1 MTTPEDP
8 GVFVQISRPEGP
20 LEDDIWTK
28 TQEEGTRTQEESKR
42 TREAGKRAPDEGPK
56 KRRRLHPAWAVAAV
70 AFLALVGA
78 AGFRAAPGVLMVPL
92 QQEFGW
98 STTVLSSAVSINL
111 VLFGL
116 TAPFAA
122 ALMERFGIRAVTA
135 VALGLIGAGS
145 ALTVLVNQSWQI
157 LLTWGLLIGLG
168 TGSMALV
175 FAATIANTWFTKS
188 RGLVIGI
195 LTAGSAA
202 GQLVFLP
209 FIAVLAQD
217 PGWRQASLLMAAGAL
232 AVVPLVLK
240 FLKNSPADVG
250 ALPYGAEAPS
260 GAAGESSIPA
270 GAANGNTDAAQPAGA
285 VEPRRNAAVR
295 ALQVLRSASRNR
307 TFWALAAGF
316 AICGATTNGL
326 IGTHFIPSAHDHG
339 MPETTAA
346 GLLAV
351 VGIFDILGTIAS
363 GWLTDRFNPRI
374 LLALYYQFR
383 GIGLLVLPLL
393 LGSSVQPSMIVFVVI
408 YGLDWVATVPPT
420 AAICRQVFGADG
432 SVVFGWVFAAHQLG
446 AAAAALAAGAIR
458 DATGHY
464 TYAWFGAA
472 AMCTIAAVISATI
485 RKDAGRRKSAAVAV
499 ASVD

>member
-1 MTTPEDP
+1 MNAPETT
-8 GVFVQISRPEGP
+8 V
-20 LEDDIWTK
+20 
-28 TQEEGTRTQEESKR
+28 
-42 TREAGKRAPDEGPK
+42 APAPV
-56 KRRRLHPAWAVAAV
+56 RRRIHPAWTVAAV

-92 QQEFGW
+92 QNEFGW
-98 STTVLSSAVSINL
+98 STTVLSAAVSINL

-135 VALGLIGAGS
+135 VALVLIGAGS
-145 ALTVLVNQSWQI
+145 ALTVLVTQSWQI

-175 FAATIANTWFTKS
+175 FAATIANTWFAKS

-209 FIAVLAQD
+209 FIAALARS
-217 PGWRQASLLMAAGAL
+217 PGWRQASLLIAAGAL

-250 ALPYGAEAPS
+250 ALPYGADAAEAAAAEAAAETP
-260 GAAGESSIPA
+260 GETPAETPGEGAGEPAAAAGTA
-270 GAANGNTDAAQPAGA
+270 
-285 VEPRRNAAVR
+285 EPRRNAAVR
-295 ALQVLRSASRNR
+295 ALQVLKRASKVR
-307 TFWALAAGF
+307 TFWALVAGF

-339 MPETTAA
+339 MAETTAA

-374 LLALYYQFR
+374 LLAVYYQFR

-393 LGSSVQPSMIVFVVI
+393 LSAEVQPSMIVFVVI

-446 AAAAALAAGAIR
+446 AAAAALAAGAVR
-458 DATGHY
+458 DATGQY
-464 TYAWFGAA
+464 TYAWFAAA

-485 RKDAGRRKSAAVAV
+485 RKDAGQKARVPVPA
-499 ASVD
+499 

>member
-1 MTTPEDP
+1 MSTSEEPR
-8 GVFVQISRPEGP
+8 VFVQEP
-20 LEDDIWTK
+20 
-28 TQEEGTRTQEESKR
+28 
-42 TREAGKRAPDEGPK
+42 PK
-56 KRRRLHPAWAVAAV
+56 DPGKRRRLHPAWTVAAV

-98 STTVLSSAVSINL
+98 STTVLSAAVSINL

-135 VALGLIGAGS
+135 VALALIGAGS

-175 FAATIANTWFTKS
+175 FAATIANTWFTRS

-217 PGWRQASLLMAAGAL
+217 PGWRQASLLIAAGAL

-240 FLKNSPADVG
+240 FLKNSPSDVG
-250 ALPYGAEAPS
+250 VLPYGAEEPSAAPAENAPAV
-260 GAAGESSIPA
+260 GAGTPA
-270 GAANGNTDAAQPAGA
+270 
-285 VEPRRNAAVR
+285 EPRRNAAVR
-295 ALQVLRSASRNR
+295 ALLVLRSASRNR

-374 LLALYYQFR
+374 LLAVYYQFR

-464 TYAWFGAA
+464 TYAWLGAA

-485 RKDAGRRKSAAVAV
+485 RKDAGRQQPAAVAA

>member
-1 MTTPEDP
+1 
-8 GVFVQISRPEGP
+8 
-20 LEDDIWTK
+20 
-28 TQEEGTRTQEESKR
+28 
-42 TREAGKRAPDEGPK
+42 
-56 KRRRLHPAWAVAAV
+56 VAAV

-217 PGWRQASLLMAAGAL
+217 PGWRQASLLIAAGAL

-250 ALPYGAEAPS
+250 ALPYGAEEPS
-260 GAAGESSIPA
+260 GAADESSAPA
-270 GAANGNTDAAQPAGA
+270 GTA
-285 VEPRRNAAVR
+285 EPRGNAAVR

-374 LLALYYQFR
+374 LLAVYYQFR

-464 TYAWFGAA
+464 TCAWFGAA

>member
-1 MTTPEDP
+1 MTAPNP
-8 GVFVQISRPEGP
+8 
-20 LEDDIWTK
+20 TK
-28 TQEEGTRTQEESKR
+28 IAT
-42 TREAGKRAPDEGPK
+42 GKPPRK
-56 KRRRLHPAWAVAAV
+56 RLHPAWIVAAV

-98 STTVLSSAVSINL
+98 STTVLSLAVSINL

-122 ALMERFGIRAVTA
+122 ALMERFGIRTVTSI
-135 VALGLIGAGS
+135 ALCLIGLGS
-145 ALTVLVNQSWQI
+145 ALTVFVNQSWQI
-157 LLTWGLLIGLG
+157 LLTWGVLIGLG

-175 FAATIANTWFTKS
+175 FAATIANTWFSKS

-209 FIAVLAQD
+209 FIAVLAQN
-217 PGWRQASLLMAAGAL
+217 PGWRGASLLIAAGAL
-232 AVVPLVLK
+232 AVVPLVLRW
-240 FLKNSPADVG
+240 LKNSPADVG
-250 ALPYGAEAPS
+250 VQPYGADKEQPTTAEVAEVADVTEA
-260 GAAGESSIPA
+260 GGTATVAAKAP
-270 GAANGNTDAAQPAGA
+270 
-285 VEPRRNAAVR
+285 NAAVR
-295 ALQVLRSASRNR
+295 ALQVLKRASKVR
-307 TFWALAAGF
+307 TFWALVAGF

-351 VGIFDILGTIAS
+351 VGIFDIVGTIAS
-363 GWLTDRFNPRI
+363 GWLTDRFNPKV
-374 LLALYYQFR
+374 LLAVYYQFR
-383 GIGLLVLPLL
+383 GIGLLVLPVL
-393 LGSSVQPSMIVFVVI
+393 LGSTVEPSMILFVVV

-420 AAICRQVFGADG
+420 AAICRKVFGADG

-446 AAAAALAAGAIR
+446 AAVAALLAGYIR

-464 TYAWFGAA
+464 TYAWIGAA
-472 AMCTIAAVISATI
+472 AMCTVAAVISATI
-485 RKDAGRRKSAAVAV
+485 RKDAGKKEPIPVGA
-499 ASVD
+499 

>member
-1 MTTPEDP
+1 MSAP
-8 GVFVQISRPEGP
+8 GTIR
-20 LEDDIWTK
+20 
-28 TQEEGTRTQEESKR
+28 
-42 TREAGKRAPDEGPK
+42 
-56 KRRRLHPAWAVAAV
+56 RRRLHPAWMVAAV

-98 STTVLSSAVSINL
+98 STTVLSAAVSINL

-135 VALGLIGAGS
+135 TALVMIGAGS
-145 ALTVLVNQSWQI
+145 ALTVLVTQSWQI

-175 FAATIANTWFTKS
+175 FAATIANTWFAKS

-209 FIAVLAQD
+209 FIAMLAQD
-217 PGWRQASLLMAAGAL
+217 PGWRQASLLIAAGAL
-232 AVVPLVLK
+232 AVVPPVLK

-250 ALPYGAEAPS
+250 ALPYGETEPEEAAAES
-260 GAAGESSIPA
+260 AAVAGPAADGGRSS
-270 GAANGNTDAAQPAGA
+270 
-285 VEPRRNAAVR
+285 NAAVR
-295 ALQVLRSASRNR
+295 ALQVLKRASRVR
-307 TFWALAAGF
+307 TFWALVAGF

-351 VGIFDILGTIAS
+351 VGIFDILGTIGS
-363 GWLTDRFNPRI
+363 GWLTDRYNPKV
-374 LLALYYQFR
+374 LLAVYYQFR

-393 LGSSVQPSMIVFVVI
+393 LSATVQPSMIVFVVI

-420 AAICRQVFGADG
+420 AAICRKTFGADG

-446 AAAAALAAGAIR
+446 AAAAALGAGALR
-458 DATGHY
+458 DATGQY

-485 RKDAGRRKSAAVAV
+485 RKDKTVTEPVPVAAA
-499 ASVD
+499 

>member
-1 MTTPEDP
+1 MTAPDVTGAPPEKTGTP
-8 GVFVQISRPEGP
+8 
-20 LEDDIWTK
+20 
-28 TQEEGTRTQEESKR
+28 
-42 TREAGKRAPDEGPK
+42 AGKN
-56 KRRRLHPAWAVAAV
+56 RRLHPAWIVAAV

-92 QQEFGW
+92 QEEFGW
-98 STTVLSSAVSINL
+98 STTILSLAVSINL

-122 ALMERFGIRAVTA
+122 ALMERFGIRKVTSL
-135 VALGLIGAGS
+135 ALCLIGLGS
-145 ALTVLVNQSWQI
+145 ALTVFVNQSWQI

-175 FAATIANTWFTKS
+175 FAATIANTWFAKS

-209 FIAVLAQD
+209 FIAALAQN
-217 PGWRQASLLMAAGAL
+217 PGWRGASLLIAAGAL
-232 AVVPLVLK
+232 AVVPLVLRW
-240 FLKNSPADVG
+240 LRNSPADVG
-250 ALPYGAEAPS
+250 VLPFGAEEP
-260 GAAGESSIPA
+260 AAVAKSPDSEDSP
-270 GAANGNTDAAQPAGA
+270 
-285 VEPRRNAAVR
+285 NAAIR
-295 ALQVLRSASRNR
+295 ALQVLKRAAKVR

-351 VGIFDILGTIAS
+351 VGIFDIVGTIAS
-363 GWLTDRFNPRI
+363 GWLTDRFNPKV
-374 LLALYYQFR
+374 LLAVYYQFR

-393 LGSSVQPSMIVFVVI
+393 LGSSVEPSMIIFVVV

-420 AAICRQVFGADG
+420 AAICRSVFGADG

-446 AAAAALAAGAIR
+446 AAVAALLAGFIR

-464 TYAWFGAA
+464 NYAWLGAA
-472 AMCTIAAVISATI
+472 AMCTVAAVISATI
-485 RKDAGRRKSAAVAV
+485 RKDPVKKEPVAV
-499 ASVD
+499 A

>member
-1 MTTPEDP
+1 MSAPETTLLP
-8 GVFVQISRPEGP
+8 
-20 LEDDIWTK
+20 
-28 TQEEGTRTQEESKR
+28 
-42 TREAGKRAPDEGPK
+42 AP
-56 KRRRLHPAWAVAAV
+56 KRRIHPAWIVAAV

-92 QQEFGW
+92 QNEFGW
-98 STTVLSSAVSINL
+98 STTVLSAAVSINL

-135 VALGLIGAGS
+135 TALLLIAAGS
-145 ALTVLVNQSWQI
+145 ALTVLVTQSWQI

-175 FAATIANTWFTKS
+175 FAATIANTWFAKS

-202 GQLVFLP
+202 VQLVFLP
-209 FIAVLAQD
+209 FIAALAQD
-217 PGWRQASLLMAAGAL
+217 PGWRQASLLIAAGAL

-240 FLKNSPADVG
+240 FLKNSPADAGV
-250 ALPYGAEAPS
+250 LPYGAEAEPES
-260 GAAGESSIPA
+260 GPGPHAAAAGTE
-270 GAANGNTDAAQPAGA
+270 
-285 VEPRRNAAVR
+285 EPRRNAAVR
-295 ALQVLRSASRNR
+295 ALQVLKRASKVR
-307 TFWALAAGF
+307 TFWALVAGF

-339 MPETTAA
+339 MATTTAA

-351 VGIFDILGTIAS
+351 VGIFDIVGTIAS

-374 LLALYYQFR
+374 LLAVYYQFR

-393 LGSSVQPSMIVFVVI
+393 LSATVQPSMIVFVVI

-420 AAICRQVFGADG
+420 AAICRQIFGADG

-458 DATGHY
+458 DATGQY

-472 AMCTIAAVISATI
+472 AMCTIAAVVSATI
-485 RKDAGRRKSAAVAV
+485 RKDAGKREVVAV
-499 ASVD
+499 PA

>member
-1 MTTPEDP
+1 MSAPETTNASQTSKVP
-8 GVFVQISRPEGP
+8 
-20 LEDDIWTK
+20 
-28 TQEEGTRTQEESKR
+28 TR
-42 TREAGKRAPDEGPK
+42 
-56 KRRRLHPAWAVAAV
+56 KRRGLHPAWIVAAV

-98 STTVLSSAVSINL
+98 STTVLSFAVSINL

-122 ALMERFGIRAVTA
+122 ALMERFGIRKVTA
-135 VALGLIGAGS
+135 IALCLIGMGS
-145 ALTVLVNQSWQI
+145 ALTVFVNESWQI

-175 FAATIANTWFTKS
+175 FAATIANTWFAKS
-188 RGLVIGI
+188 RGLVIGV

-209 FIAVLAQD
+209 FIAALAQD
-217 PGWRQASLLMAAGAL
+217 PGWRGASLLIAAGAL
-232 AVVPLVLK
+232 AVVPLVL
-240 FLKNSPADVG
+240 LWLRNSPADVG
-250 ALPYGAEAPS
+250 VLPYGAEESTTPVPTETDKAAVPGNAP
-260 GAAGESSIPA
+260 
-270 GAANGNTDAAQPAGA
+270 
-285 VEPRRNAAVR
+285 NAAVR
-295 ALQVLRSASRNR
+295 ALQVLKRASKVR
-307 TFWALAAGF
+307 TFWALVAGF

-351 VGIFDILGTIAS
+351 VGVFDIVGTIAS

-374 LLALYYQFR
+374 LLAVYYQFR

-393 LGSSVQPSMIVFVVI
+393 LGSIVEPSMIIFVVV

-420 AAICRQVFGADG
+420 AAICRQMFGSDG

-446 AAAAALAAGAIR
+446 AAVAAVLAGFIR

-464 TYAWFGAA
+464 NYAWLGAA
-472 AMCTIAAVISATI
+472 AMCTVAAIISATI
-485 RKDAGRRKSAAVAV
+485 RKDAARKEPVAV
-499 ASVD
+499 

>member
-1 MTTPEDP
+1 MSE
-8 GVFVQISRPEGP
+8 SRTGRRPS
-20 LEDDIWTK
+20 
-28 TQEEGTRTQEESKR
+28 TQRPST
-42 TREAGKRAPDEGPK
+42 
-56 KRRRLHPAWAVAAV
+56 RRRIHPAWMVAAV

-92 QQEFGW
+92 QTEFGW
-98 STTVLSSAVSINL
+98 STTVLSAAVSINL

-135 VALGLIGAGS
+135 VALVLIGAGS

-175 FAATIANTWFTKS
+175 FAATIANTWFVKS

-209 FIAVLAQD
+209 FIAALAQH
-217 PGWRQASLLMAAGAL
+217 PGWRQASLLIAAGAL

-250 ALPYGAEAPS
+250 ALPYGAEAESPE
-260 GAAGESSIPA
+260 GADTADTAAAGA
-270 GAANGNTDAAQPAGA
+270 GSGTTGPDAAPA
-285 VEPRRNAAVR
+285 EPRRNAAVR
-295 ALQVLRSASRNR
+295 ALQVLKRASKVR
-307 TFWALAAGF
+307 TFWALVAGF

-339 MPETTAA
+339 MAETTAA

-374 LLALYYQFR
+374 LLAVYYQFR

-393 LGSSVQPSMIVFVVI
+393 LSAEVQPSMIVFVVI

-446 AAAAALAAGAIR
+446 AAAAALAAGAVR
-458 DATGHY
+458 DATGQY
-464 TYAWFGAA
+464 TYAWFAAA

-485 RKDAGRRKSAAVAV
+485 RKDTGAKAAVPVPA
-499 ASVD
+499 

>member
-1 MTTPEDP
+1 MS
-8 GVFVQISRPEGP
+8 ILR
-20 LEDDIWTK
+20 
-28 TQEEGTRTQEESKR
+28 
-42 TREAGKRAPDEGPK
+42 REAAEVPSEAVLQPPGP
-56 KRRRLHPAWAVAAV
+56 RRLHPAWIVAAV

-98 STTVLSSAVSINL
+98 STTVLSAAVSINL

-122 ALMERFGIRAVTA
+122 ALMERFGVRAVTA
-135 VALGLIGAGS
+135 TALVLIGMGS

-209 FIAVLAQD
+209 VIAVLAQD
-217 PGWRQASLLMAAGAL
+217 PGWRQASLLIAAGAL

-250 ALPYGAEAPS
+250 VLPYGALPVEVDPQDQAEADT
-260 GAAGESSIPA
+260 AVLN
-270 GAANGNTDAAQPAGA
+270 NG
-285 VEPRRNAAVR
+285 PRANAAVR
-295 ALQVLRSASRNR
+295 ALQVLRRASRVR

-351 VGIFDILGTIAS
+351 VGIFDIIGTIAS
-363 GWLTDRFNPRI
+363 GWLTDRLNPRV
-374 LLALYYQFR
+374 LLAVYYQFR

-393 LGSSVQPSMIVFVVI
+393 LNAEVQPSMIVFVVI

-420 AAICRQVFGADG
+420 AAICRETFGADG

-446 AAAAALAAGAIR
+446 AAAAAIAAGALR

-464 TYAWFGAA
+464 TYAWLGAA

-485 RKDAGRRKSAAVAV
+485 RRHRTDGTRTGEAERAAA
-499 ASVD
+499 

>member
-1 MTTPEDP
+1 MSAPETTLLP
-8 GVFVQISRPEGP
+8 
-20 LEDDIWTK
+20 
-28 TQEEGTRTQEESKR
+28 
-42 TREAGKRAPDEGPK
+42 AP
-56 KRRRLHPAWAVAAV
+56 KRRIHPAWIVAAV

-92 QQEFGW
+92 QEEFGW
-98 STTVLSSAVSINL
+98 STTVLSAAVSINL

-135 VALGLIGAGS
+135 VALVLIAAGS
-145 ALTVLVNQSWQI
+145 ALTVFVTQSWQI

-175 FAATIANTWFTKS
+175 FAATIANTWFAKS

-217 PGWRQASLLMAAGAL
+217 PGWRQASLLIAAGAL

-250 ALPYGAEAPS
+250 ALPYGAEAVPGFVPGP
-260 GAAGESSIPA
+260 GAAAGGAGEP
-270 GAANGNTDAAQPAGA
+270 G
-285 VEPRRNAAVR
+285 RNAAVR
-295 ALQVLRSASRNR
+295 ALQVLKRASKVR
-307 TFWALAAGF
+307 TFWALVAGF

-339 MPETTAA
+339 MTQTTAA

-351 VGIFDILGTIAS
+351 VGIFDIVGTIAS

-374 LLALYYQFR
+374 LLAVYYQFR

-393 LGSSVQPSMIVFVVI
+393 LSATVQPSMIVFVVI

-446 AAAAALAAGAIR
+446 AAAAALGAGAIR
-458 DATGHY
+458 DATGQY

-472 AMCTIAAVISATI
+472 AMCTIAAVVSAGI
-485 RKDAGRRKSAAVAV
+485 RKDAARKDAAAVPA
-499 ASVD
+499 

>member
-1 MTTPEDP
+1 MSAPRTTLP
-8 GVFVQISRPEGP
+8 S
-20 LEDDIWTK
+20 
-28 TQEEGTRTQEESKR
+28 
-42 TREAGKRAPDEGPK
+42 APHK
-56 KRRRLHPAWAVAAV
+56 KSGRRLHPAWIVAAV

-92 QQEFGW
+92 QNEFGW
-98 STTVLSSAVSINL
+98 STTVLSAAVSINL

-122 ALMERFGIRAVTA
+122 ALMERFGIRAVTS
-135 VALGLIGAGS
+135 VALVLIGAGS

-175 FAATIANTWFTKS
+175 FAATIANTWFAKS

-209 FIAVLAQD
+209 FIAMLAQD
-217 PGWRQASLLMAAGAL
+217 PGWRQASLLIAAGAL

-240 FLKNSPADVG
+240 FLKNSPADAGV
-250 ALPYGAEAPS
+250 LPYGA
-260 GAAGESSIPA
+260 
-270 GAANGNTDAAQPAGA
+270 DAAAEPAPAPGGNPA
-285 VEPRRNAAVR
+285 PDGNAPGGNAAVR
-295 ALQVLRSASRNR
+295 ALQVLKRASKVR
-307 TFWALAAGF
+307 TFWALVAGF

-339 MPETTAA
+339 MAETTAA

-351 VGIFDILGTIAS
+351 VGIFDIVGTIAS

-374 LLALYYQFR
+374 LLAVYYQFR

-393 LGSSVQPSMIVFVVI
+393 LSATVQPSMIVFVVI

-446 AAAAALAAGAIR
+446 AAAAALGAGAIR
-458 DATGHY
+458 DVTGQY

-485 RKDAGRRKSAAVAV
+485 RKDAGAPEPVLVEARAAEG
-499 ASVD
+499 

>member
-1 MTTPEDP
+1 MST
-8 GVFVQISRPEGP
+8 
-20 LEDDIWTK
+20 L
-28 TQEEGTRTQEESKR
+28 
-42 TREAGKRAPDEGPK
+42 PDEAARIPAAENFQPRGP
-56 KRRRLHPAWAVAAV
+56 RRRLHPAWTVAAV

-78 AGFRAAPGVLMVPL
+78 AGFRGAPGVLMVPL

-98 STTVLSSAVSINL
+98 STTVLSAAVSINL

-135 VALGLIGAGS
+135 TALVLIGMGS

-175 FAATIANTWFTKS
+175 FAATIANTWFSRS

-209 FIAVLAQD
+209 FIAILAQD
-217 PGWRQASLLMAAGAL
+217 PGWRQASLLIAAGAL

-250 ALPYGAEAPS
+250 VLPYGAA
-260 GAAGESSIPA
+260 PA
-270 GAANGNTDAAQPAGA
+270 GGGAEEQPAAEAGDR
-285 VEPRRNAAVR
+285 PNAAVR
-295 ALQVLRSASRNR
+295 ALQVLRRASKVR

-351 VGIFDILGTIAS
+351 VGIFDVVGTIAS
-363 GWLTDRFNPRI
+363 GWLTDRFNPRV
-374 LLALYYQFR
+374 LLAVYYQFR

-393 LGSSVQPSMIVFVVI
+393 LNAEVQPSMIVFVVI

-420 AAICRQVFGADG
+420 AAICRETFGADG

-446 AAAAALAAGAIR
+446 AAAAAIIAGALR

-464 TYAWFGAA
+464 NYAWFGAA

-485 RKDAGRRKSAAVAV
+485 RRNRSSREAEPAAA
-499 ASVD
+499 

>member
-1 MTTPEDP
+1 MT
-8 GVFVQISRPEGP
+8 
-20 LEDDIWTK
+20 
-28 TQEEGTRTQEESKR
+28 
-42 TREAGKRAPDEGPK
+42 APDVTGAPPGK
-56 KRRRLHPAWAVAAV
+56 TAPTNRRRRLHPAWIVAAV

-92 QQEFGW
+92 QEEFGW
-98 STTVLSSAVSINL
+98 STTVLSLAVSINL

-122 ALMERFGIRAVTA
+122 ALMERFGIRKVTSL
-135 VALGLIGAGS
+135 ALCLIGLGS
-145 ALTVLVNQSWQI
+145 ALTVFVNQSWQI

-175 FAATIANTWFTKS
+175 FAATIANTWFAKS

-209 FIAVLAQD
+209 FIAALAQN
-217 PGWRQASLLMAAGAL
+217 PGWRGASLLIAAGAL
-232 AVVPLVLK
+232 AVVPLVLRW
-240 FLKNSPADVG
+240 LRNSPADVG
-250 ALPYGAEAPS
+250 VLPYGAEEPGDAPPGAPS
-260 GAAGESSIPA
+260 VATPAGKPAAGGGAPA
-270 GAANGNTDAAQPAGA
+270 LSPPKDSA
-285 VEPRRNAAVR
+285 NAAVR
-295 ALQVLRSASRNR
+295 ALQVLKRASKVR

-351 VGIFDILGTIAS
+351 VGIFDIVGTIAS
-363 GWLTDRFNPRI
+363 GWLTDRFNPKV
-374 LLALYYQFR
+374 LLAVYYQFR

-393 LGSSVQPSMIVFVVI
+393 LGSSVEPSMIIFVVV

-420 AAICRQVFGADG
+420 AAICRSVFGADG

-446 AAAAALAAGAIR
+446 AAVAALLAGFIR

-464 TYAWFGAA
+464 NYAWLGAA
-472 AMCTIAAVISATI
+472 AMCTVAAVISATI
-485 RKDAGRRKSAAVAV
+485 REDAVKKEPVGVA
-499 ASVD
+499 

>member
-1 MTTPEDP
+1 MTAPDT
-8 GVFVQISRPEGP
+8 
-20 LEDDIWTK
+20 TK
-28 TQEEGTRTQEESKR
+28 TVPTGR
-42 TREAGKRAPDEGPK
+42 
-56 KRRRLHPAWAVAAV
+56 RRRLHPAWIVAAV

-98 STTVLSSAVSINL
+98 STTVLSLAVSINL

-122 ALMERFGIRAVTA
+122 ALMERFGIRKVTA
-135 VALGLIGAGS
+135 IALCLIGLGS
-145 ALTVLVNQSWQI
+145 ALTVFVNQSWQI

-175 FAATIANTWFTKS
+175 FAATIANTWFARS

-209 FIAVLAQD
+209 FIALLAQD
-217 PGWRQASLLMAAGAL
+217 PGWRGASLLIAAGAL
-232 AVVPLVLK
+232 AVVPLVLRW
-240 FLKNSPADVG
+240 LRNSPADVG
-250 ALPYGAEAPS
+250 VLPYGAEQESAESTTPVPAP
-260 GAAGESSIPA
+260 AAS
-270 GAANGNTDAAQPAGA
+270 AAVPVDSP
-285 VEPRRNAAVR
+285 NAAVR
-295 ALQVLRSASRNR
+295 ALQVLKRASKVR

-351 VGIFDILGTIAS
+351 VGIFDIVGTIAS
-363 GWLTDRFNPRI
+363 GWLTDRFNPRV
-374 LLALYYQFR
+374 LLAVYYQFR

-393 LGSSVQPSMIVFVVI
+393 LGSTVEPSMIIFVVV

-446 AAAAALAAGAIR
+446 AAVAALLAGYIR

-464 TYAWFGAA
+464 NYAWLGAA
-472 AMCTIAAVISATI
+472 AMCTVAAVISATI
-485 RKDAGRRKSAAVAV
+485 RKDAARKEPAAV
-499 ASVD
+499 

>member
-1 MTTPEDP
+1 L
-8 GVFVQISRPEGP
+8 S
-20 LEDDIWTK
+20 
-28 TQEEGTRTQEESKR
+28 
-42 TREAGKRAPDEGPK
+42 APDTTLLPAP
-56 KRRRLHPAWAVAAV
+56 KRRIHPAWIVAAV

-92 QQEFGW
+92 QNEFGW
-98 STTVLSSAVSINL
+98 STTVLSAAVSINL

-135 VALGLIGAGS
+135 VALVLIAAGS
-145 ALTVLVNQSWQI
+145 ALTVLVTQSWQI

-175 FAATIANTWFTKS
+175 FAATIANTWFAKN

-209 FIAVLAQD
+209 FIAALAQD
-217 PGWRQASLLMAAGAL
+217 PGWRQASLLIAAGAL

-240 FLKNSPADVG
+240 FLKNSPADAGV
-250 ALPYGAEAPS
+250 LPYGAEPEP
-260 GAAGESSIPA
+260 GAAPGPVPPPA
-270 GAANGNTDAAQPAGA
+270 GAG
-285 VEPRRNAAVR
+285 EPRQNAAVR
-295 ALQVLRSASRNR
+295 ALQVLKRASKVR
-307 TFWALAAGF
+307 TFWALVAGF

-339 MPETTAA
+339 MATTTAA

-351 VGIFDILGTIAS
+351 VGIFDIVGTIAS

-374 LLALYYQFR
+374 LLAVYYQFR
-383 GIGLLVLPLL
+383 GISLLVLPLL
-393 LGSSVQPSMIVFVVI
+393 LSATVQPSMIVFVVI

-420 AAICRQVFGADG
+420 AAICRQIFGADG

-458 DATGHY
+458 DATGQY

-472 AMCTIAAVISATI
+472 AMCTIAAVVSATI
-485 RKDAGRRKSAAVAV
+485 RRDARQAGTKDAVAV
-499 ASVD
+499 PA

>member
-1 MTTPEDP
+1 MSAPTTP
-8 GVFVQISRPEGP
+8 
-20 LEDDIWTK
+20 
-28 TQEEGTRTQEESKR
+28 
-42 TREAGKRAPDEGPK
+42 AA
-56 KRRRLHPAWAVAAV
+56 RRKRLHPAWIVAAV

-92 QQEFGW
+92 QEEFGW
-98 STTVLSSAVSINL
+98 STTVLSAAVSINL

-135 VALGLIGAGS
+135 TALVLIGAGS

-175 FAATIANTWFTKS
+175 FAATIANTWFSKS

-209 FIAVLAQD
+209 FIAMLAQD
-217 PGWRQASLLMAAGAL
+217 PGWREASLLIAAGAL

-250 ALPYGAEAPS
+250 ALPYGETAPVGDSAVPVQAPADS
-260 GAAGESSIPA
+260 GRS
-270 GAANGNTDAAQPAGA
+270 
-285 VEPRRNAAVR
+285 RNAAVR
-295 ALQVLRSASRNR
+295 ALQVLKRASKVR
-307 TFWALAAGF
+307 TFWALVAGF

-339 MPETTAA
+339 MPQTTAA

-351 VGIFDILGTIAS
+351 VGIFDIVGTIAS
-363 GWLTDRFNPRI
+363 GWLTDRYNPRV
-374 LLALYYQFR
+374 LLAVYYQFR

-393 LGSSVQPSMIVFVVI
+393 LSATVEPSMIVFVVI

-420 AAICRQVFGADG
+420 AAICRETFGADG

-446 AAAAALAAGAIR
+446 AAAAALGAGAIR
-458 DATGHY
+458 DATGQY

-485 RKDAGRRKSAAVAV
+485 RKDKAAKEPVPAGVA
-499 ASVD
+499 

>member
-1 MTTPEDP
+1 MSAPETTLLP
-8 GVFVQISRPEGP
+8 
-20 LEDDIWTK
+20 
-28 TQEEGTRTQEESKR
+28 
-42 TREAGKRAPDEGPK
+42 APK
-56 KRRRLHPAWAVAAV
+56 RRLHPAWIVAAV
-70 AFLALVGA
+70 AFVALVGA

-92 QQEFGW
+92 QNEFGW
-98 STTVLSSAVSINL
+98 STTVLSAAVSINL
-111 VLFGL
+111 LLFGL

-122 ALMERFGIRAVTA
+122 ALMERFGIRAVTS
-135 VALGLIGAGS
+135 VALVLIGAGS
-145 ALTVLVNQSWQI
+145 ALTVLVTESWQI

-175 FAATIANTWFTKS
+175 FAATIANTWFAKS

-209 FIAVLAQD
+209 FIAALAQD
-217 PGWRQASLLMAAGAL
+217 PGWRQASLLIAAGAL
-232 AVVPLVLK
+232 AVVPLVLR
-240 FLKNSPADVG
+240 FLKNSPADAGV
-250 ALPYGAEAPS
+250 LPYGAEPEDPAVGVD
-260 GAAGESSIPA
+260 GAACPGAAAIPA
-270 GAANGNTDAAQPAGA
+270 EAADVA
-285 VEPRRNAAVR
+285 EPRRNAAVR
-295 ALQVLRSASRNR
+295 AVQVLKRASKVR
-307 TFWALAAGF
+307 TFWALVAGF

-339 MPETTAA
+339 MAPTTAA

-351 VGIFDILGTIAS
+351 VGIFDIVGTIAS
-363 GWLTDRFNPRI
+363 GWLTDRYNPRI
-374 LLALYYQFR
+374 LLAVYYQFR

-393 LGSSVQPSMIVFVVI
+393 LSATVQPSMIVFVVI

-458 DATGHY
+458 DATGQY

-485 RKDAGRRKSAAVAV
+485 RKDAAKKEAVPV
-499 ASVD
+499 